1 MCIALLVLENNKENI
16 YSSRKTI
23 EISSEY
29 MNQLSNYVI
38 SGSSISMQ
46 ETAGQG
52 LL

>member
-1 MCIALLVLENNKENI
+1 MCIALLVLESNI
-16 YSSRKTI
+16 YSSSKTI

-29 MNQLSNYVI
+29 MNQLSNYVV
-38 SGSSISMQ
+38 SGSSISVQ